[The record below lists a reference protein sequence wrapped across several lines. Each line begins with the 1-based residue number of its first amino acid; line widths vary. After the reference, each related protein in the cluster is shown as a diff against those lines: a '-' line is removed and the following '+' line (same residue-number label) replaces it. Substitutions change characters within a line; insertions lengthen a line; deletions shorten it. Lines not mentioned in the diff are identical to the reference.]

1 VAVEMEEKEHEVT
14 KPTHEYVKYSSSL
27 FNILIGE
34 TPFIDDTDPRLKQPI
49 NINQWFYDWKA

>member
-1 VAVEMEEKEHEVT
+1 MEERENQVT
-14 KPTHEYVKYSSSL
+14 KPTQEYIKYSSSF

-34 TPFIDDTDPRLKQPI
+34 TPFIDDTDPRLKQLI